1 MSSLGS
7 PSPFFIGGKK
17 AYEVQ
22 RSLRF
27 NRDDSAYL
35 TYTPSSTSSDR
46 KTWTWSS
53 WVKRAALTFGS
64 QVTIFHS
71 YSSGG
76 QRTELAFQTDDTLRF
91 AQGAA
96 SSGGSLITT
105 AKFRDP
111 NAWYHIMCVADC
123 SNSTAADRLK
133 LYVNGVE
140 QTDFGTQNNA
150 ADSNT
155 QMPTQ
160 NVDISIGR
168 RGGLGNHFDGY
179 MAEIN
184 FIDGQ
189 ALTPSSFAETNA
201 DTGQYNPKKY
211 VGSYGTNGFYLNFSN
226 NSGTTATTLGKDSS
240 GNGNN
245 STPTNFSVS
254 AGTDNDSLEDTPTNN
269 FATLNFLKKPS
280 TGGVIDNG
288 NLVGSGSANSF
299 RSYLSTIYVSSG
311 KWFCEVE
318 VHSLRIL
325 IGIAR
330 EDADSELNYLGYL
343 ANSYCYSDLF
353 GKFNDGSSSSYGETY
368 AANDV
373 IGVALDLDNGT
384 LIFYKNGTSQ
394 GTAFTG
400 LSGTFAIG
408 FSTYDNNSSA
418 SINFGQRPFNYT
430 VPTGYQTLCSANLP
444 APTILLPNKHFDTTL
459 YTGNNSSQ
467 SITSLNFK
475 PDWLWFKSRGNTA
488 SHGLYDSM
496 RGPNLALVSNSNI
509 KEITASASNDLVSFD
524 DNGFTLGPYEDVS
537 SVNNSG
543 LSIVNWAWN
552 AGDADSKTF
561 KVKVVADST
570 DYGHGTGSN
579 KYQFLKSDGT
589 TGFGTNGVDLDLE
602 EGGTYIFDWSDSTAQ
617 SHPLRFSLTNDG
629 THSSGTS
636 AGSEYTTGVTK
647 DDSAYK
653 TTITVAS
660 GVANLFYYCQNHSG
674 MGAEINTNSTTGSTN
689 FDGSTLSKV
698 KKNLTA
704 GFSIVRYVGTGSA
717 ETIGHGLGIAP
728 KVVITKDHTF
738 QNNNGVGYSWVVG
751 TTAIDGSYDY
761 LYLNLTNAKT
771 DSGLS
776 APTSTVFSI
785 SNSVT
790 YSRSGEGKINY
801 CFNEVEGFSRFR
813 SYVGNGSNSG
823 TFVFTGFRP
832 AWVMIKRTDSTGHWV
847 IDDVFRSSFNEMN
860 NTLYANLNNAEY
872 TGGLYGIDFL
882 SNGFKIRD
890 NDNNYNATNNT
901 YLYFAFAESPFKY
914 ARAR

>member
-17 AYEVQ
+17 AYEVE

-801 CFNEVEGFSRFR
+801 CFNEVGL
-813 SYVGNGSNSG
+813 
-823 TFVFTGFRP
+823 
-832 AWVMIKRTDSTGHWV
+832 GH
-847 IDDVFRSSFNEMN
+847 M
-860 NTLYANLNNAEY
+860 
-872 TGGLYGIDFL
+872 
-882 SNGFKIRD
+882 
-890 NDNNYNATNNT
+890 
-901 YLYFAFAESPFKY
+901 
-914 ARAR
+914 